1 MWEQVLYLAQ
11 ADGGFRE
18 QFSDLIAE
26 IEMVLDF
33 LRDVGVVEVVVI
45 DAVMHDDAEVVFS
58 DTVLDV
64 VGGEVIGILQ
74 M

>member
-26 IEMVLDF
+26 VEMVLDF
-33 LRDVGVVEVVVI
+33 LCDVGVVEVVVLDVVI
-45 DAVMHDDAEVVFS
+45 HDVAEVVAA
-58 DTVLDV
+58 DTFLDI
-64 VGGEVIGILQ
+64 VGGEVEGIFQ